1 MSARDWTHLFFRIGG
16 IILILITL
24 VVALPK
30 LLLYITAALAFS
42 EPSGTDTITI
52 LTLLVV
58 ELSPLWIGWMLVR
71 RTDWFVDKAFQ
82 SVLRLHEPKA
92 SLVESDD
99 TSGRD
104 GFVDAAAV
112 DGVTVEASTDEADD
126 EWELDFPNLHRD
138 DVLAIAMSLMGVWI
152 LASALPEL
160 VQVIVNYVHM
170 RSVIID
176 WPLSMLDLIMGGS
189 ISDTEPLLFVF
200 MRTALGLWLFFASY
214 RIVKIWSKRQRRPIS
229 SAVSSSENDTV

>member
-1 MSARDWTHLFFRIGG
+1 MSARDWTTLFFRIGG

-30 LLLYITAALAFS
+30 LLLYITASLAYS

-82 SVLRLHEPKA
+82 SALRMHEPEA
-92 SLVESDD
+92 LLVVSDD
-99 TSGRD
+99 TASRD
-104 GFVDAAAV
+104 ASVDEVAV
-112 DGVTVEASTDEADD
+112 ADVTVETPTDDADD

-160 VQVIVNYVHM
+160 VQVIVNYVQI
-170 RSVIID
+170 RRGIID
-176 WPLSMLDLIMGGS
+176 SPVVILDLIMGGS
-189 ISDTEPLLFVF
+189 ISNIEPPLFVI
-200 MRTALGLWLFFASY
+200 MRAALGLWLFFSSY
-214 RIVKIWSKRQRRPIS
+214 RIVKIWSKRQKRSIS
-229 SAVSSSENDTV
+229 SAVSSSESDTL